1 MDKPF
6 DNIKLL
12 IEDFNKSLQAHLPAL
27 QNDVCYLIDTK
38 STDSNIIEQYL
49 DTLLSLI
56 MHGVGDNLFI
66 KLLEYYKTI
75 DADAAV
81 FYWNEYDKEE

>member
-1 MDKPF
+1 MDSAF
-6 DNIKLL
+6 DDIKLL
-12 IEDFNKSLQAHLPAL
+12 IEDFNKSLQAQLPAL
-27 QNDVCYLIDTK
+27 QNEICHLIDTK